1 MAWICQSGRPAAAA
15 VVAAP
20 MRKEWLANE
29 AGVQPATDWRRR
41 LRWRVRHGGVRKEPF
56 AKVKR
61 GVGAA
66 EVGRWWR

>member
-1 MAWICQSGRPAAAA
+1 
-15 VVAAP
+15 

-41 LRWRVRHGGVRKEPF
+41 LRWRVRDGRVRKEPS

-66 EVGRWWR
+66 VAGRWWR